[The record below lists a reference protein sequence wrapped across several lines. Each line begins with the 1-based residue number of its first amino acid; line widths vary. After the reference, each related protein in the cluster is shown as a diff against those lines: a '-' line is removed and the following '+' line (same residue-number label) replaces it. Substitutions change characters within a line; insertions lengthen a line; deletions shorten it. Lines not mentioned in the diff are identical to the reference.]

1 MDTKNPKPPVN
12 ILMVDDQPGKLL
24 SYETILADLGE
35 NLIRANSG
43 DEALEQLL
51 RNDVAVVLVDV
62 CMPELDGFELASMI
76 RSHPRFQ
83 RTAIILISS
92 VMVEDAHRLK
102 GYDSGAMD
110 YVSVPIVP
118 EILRAK
124 VAIFADLHRK
134 TEALERLNQELER
147 RVAERTTEI
156 ENAAELLRVSEQRFR
171 LLVENVQDY
180 AILMLD
186 PEGRISNWNAGA
198 ERLYGYRA
206 EEIVGQDFAR
216 FFLPEDRKS
225 GRPAKLLQIAAQ
237 AGHCEDEGWRV
248 RKDGSRVWADAM
260 TTTLH
265 DPQGKVL
272 GFSKIM
278 HDLTD
283 RKRAEEERALLLK
296 NAQEARRESDEANQL
311 KDEFLAVLSHELRT
325 PLNAITGWAH
335 MLQAGGLDAET
346 QVKAVE
352 TINRNALL
360 QARLISDLLDVS
372 RIINGKLHLDLKP
385 VDVPA
390 VVQAAVDTLRVST
403 EAKEIQVSVA
413 LAREPGL
420 IRGDAFRLQQ
430 VVWNLLSNAAKFAPR
445 KGNIRISLAKV
456 NSHVELIVQDDGP
469 GIRPDFLP
477 HIFEPFR
484 QEDTSNTRSQRGLGL
499 GLAIVRNLVQL
510 HGGTVQARNRE
521 DGSGALF
528 KVILPL
534 DESVPEAL
542 GRDRQSGQNREE
554 DEDWLRAGASL
565 KGTRV
570 LVVDDEADAR
580 EVVTLVLERCGA
592 KVYVAGSAGEAFE
605 ILRRELPEVLVADIE
620 MPGEDGYS
628 LVRRVRMLPAE
639 RGGGI
644 IAIALTAH
652 AGAHDHS
659 KVMSAGFQRHVPKP
673 LQPRELITAIAT
685 LTLSNE
691 ENGKENAPQ
700 NEIAR
705 VQSSGQGS
713 LEAKDNS
720 HSVQADRMSPG

>member
-1 MDTKNPKPPVN
+1 MSTKQPVN

-24 SYETILADLGE
+24 SYETILAGLGE

-43 DEALEQLL
+43 NEALEQLL
-51 RNDVAVVLVDV
+51 RNDIALVLVDV

-92 VMVEDAHRLK
+92 VMVEDVHRLK

-147 RVAERTTEI
+147 RVAERTAEI

-180 AILMLD
+180 AILILD

-206 EEIVGQDFAR
+206 EEVVGQDFSR
-216 FFLPEDRKS
+216 FFLPEDLES
-225 GRPAKLLQIAAQ
+225 GRPAKLLQVAAK

-248 RKDGSRVWADAM
+248 RKDGSRVWANAM

-265 DPQGKVL
+265 DPQGKLL
-272 GFSKIM
+272 GFSKIV

-283 RKRAEEERALLLK
+283 RKRGEEERVLLLK

-335 MLQAGGLDAET
+335 MLQAGGLDPET
-346 QVKAVE
+346 QIKAVE

-360 QARLISDLLDVS
+360 QARLISDLLDIS

-385 VDVPA
+385 VDLPA
-390 VVQAAVDTLRVST
+390 VVRAAVDTLRVST
-403 EAKEIQVSVA
+403 EAKEIQVNVA
-413 LAREPGL
+413 LACEPGL

-445 KGNIRISLAKV
+445 KGNIRISLEKV
-456 NSHVELIVQDDGP
+456 NSHVELMVQDDGP

-484 QEDTSNTRSQRGLGL
+484 QEDTSNTRNQRGLGL
-499 GLAIVRNLVQL
+499 GLAIVRNLMQL

-521 DGSGALF
+521 DCPGALF
-528 KVILPL
+528 KVTLPL
-534 DESVPEAL
+534 DVSVPEAL
-542 GRDRQSGQNREE
+542 GHDRHFEQNQPEHQ
-554 DEDWLRAGASL
+554 DWLRAGASL

-580 EVVTLVLERCGA
+580 EVVSLVLERCGA

-605 ILRRELPEVLVADIE
+605 LLRRELPEVLVADIE

-628 LVRRVRMLPAE
+628 LVHRVRMLPAE

-644 IAIALTAH
+644 TAIALTAH
-652 AGAHDHS
+652 AGAHDLA
-659 KVMSAGFQRHVPKP
+659 KVLSAGFQGHVPKP
-673 LQPRELITAIAT
+673 LQPYELITAIAT
-685 LTLSNE
+685 LTKSNA
-691 ENGKENAPQ
+691 ENVKETAPQ
-700 NEIAR
+700 NVTAR
-705 VQSSGQGS
+705 VQSSGRGS
-713 LEAKDNS
+713 LDANDNS
-720 HSVQADRMSPG
+720 HSAQADRMSRG